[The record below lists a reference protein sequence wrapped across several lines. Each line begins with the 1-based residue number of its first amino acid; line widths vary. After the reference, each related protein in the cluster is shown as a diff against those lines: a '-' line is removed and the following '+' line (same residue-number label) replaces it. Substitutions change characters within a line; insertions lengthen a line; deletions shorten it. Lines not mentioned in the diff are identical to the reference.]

1 MDVVDAVRQLLEQIV
16 RGVPGVRGAMV
27 ASVDG
32 FSLGHSIAVD
42 PASPVPPTDPAALA
56 AMTASILGIANRMT
70 GAVGPAPVAE
80 TTMSSP
86 DGHVVV
92 IRIGD
97 VAALTVLARTTTDVM
112 RVRLVSRELVPAIE
126 RVIRSL
132 TPTDPGT
139 TGTGTTETR
148 TSRR

>member
-1 MDVVDAVRQLLEQIV
+1 MDVVDANRQLLEQIV
-16 RGVPGVRGAMV
+16 SGVPGVRGAIV
-27 ASVDG
+27 ATVDG
-32 FSLGHSIAVD
+32 FSLGHSIPYD

-92 IRIGD
+92 IRVGD
-97 VAALTVLARTTTDVM
+97 FAALTVLARTTADLM

-132 TPTDPGT
+132 TT
-139 TGTGTTETR
+139 TETGTTDTR